1 MSALRSAGFPACGFW
16 GHSCPHFQELGP
28 HPLLITPWGLYAV
41 YFGVRTLSDFDAP
54 KWHCVCVMN
63 PVQRRIGELA
73 SLELG
78 PRKRAIRSVSRKEVI
93 PDRRYSWRLYADEKG
108 NELVDVVVL
117 DVNLGVALDIDI
129 EVREQMQPANPRS
142 VVSALRSR

>member
-1 MSALRSAGFPACGFW
+1 MFVMRTLPAGKISARFRGIFRKYISYPTAFT
-16 GHSCPHFQELGP
+16 SS
-28 HPLLITPWGLYAV
+28 WGLYPV
-41 YFGVRTLSDFDAP
+41 YFGVRTLSDFDAL

-73 SLELG
+73 CLELG

-108 NELVDVVVL
+108 NE
-117 DVNLGVALDIDI
+117 
-129 EVREQMQPANPRS
+129 
-142 VVSALRSR
+142 